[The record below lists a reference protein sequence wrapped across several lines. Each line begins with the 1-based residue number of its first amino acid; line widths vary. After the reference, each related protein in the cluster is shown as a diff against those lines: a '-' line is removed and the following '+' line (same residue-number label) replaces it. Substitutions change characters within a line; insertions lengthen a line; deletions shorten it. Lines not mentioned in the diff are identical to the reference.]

1 MKNLLKNTYLS
12 FRKIL
17 LLGLVKRITV
27 SRIDPDSVD
36 SILVIRLDRIGDLVE
51 TIPAIKA
58 IKKIFP
64 QSRITALLNRSTV
77 ALAKLV
83 PEIDETIVYQGF
95 FTSLSAL
102 KKRKFS
108 LVVDFLMDYTLKTAL
123 LSHLSGAKITS
134 GFDIE
139 SRGSCFNAGLQ
150 PSVEPKLMSEHLL
163 DLARFLSKLS
173 GNDEGEIPDINPV
186 LILTQE
192 SREFA
197 RQFYNKNG
205 IQDEEL
211 IFGLAPGAKFPSQ
224 CWKEERFAQLADKIA
239 DKYRARIVI
248 IVSKENEARGN
259 SISSLMKNKPVI
271 AAGLPLDKLSGLISS
286 FKLMVANN
294 SGPLHMA
301 VALGV
306 ATVSTMGPT
315 VPYLW
320 WPQGENHIVIR
331 RDLSCSPCNKA
342 FCFVHRCLELV
353 SVEEMEKAVEIIMS
367 RINDR
372 AQ

>member
-1 MKNLLKNTYLS
+1 MKKPLKTTYLF

-17 LLGLVKRITV
+17 LKCLIKRNTV
-27 SRIDPDSVD
+27 FRIEPDRVD
-36 SILVIRLDRIGDLVE
+36 SILVIRSDRIGDLVE

-64 QSRITALLNRSTV
+64 QARITALLNRSTV
-77 ALAKLV
+77 SLAKLV

-95 FTSLSAL
+95 FPSLSAL

-108 LVVDFLMDYTLKTAL
+108 LVVDFLMDYTLKTAA
-123 LSHLSGAKITS
+123 LSHLSGAKVTS

-139 SRGSCFNAGLQ
+139 SRGQFFNAGLR
-150 PSVEPKLMSEHLL
+150 PSVEPKPMSQHLL
-163 DLARFLSKLS
+163 DLVRSLSKLS
-173 GNDEGEIPDINPV
+173 GKDEGEIPNINPV

-197 RQFYNKNG
+197 RQFYKKNG
-205 IQDEEL
+205 IQNEEL

-239 DKYRARIVI
+239 DKYRARIIV
-248 IVSKENEARGN
+248 IVSRGEEARGKR
-259 SISSLMKNKPVI
+259 IISLMKNKPVI
-271 AAGLPLDKLSGLISS
+271 AVGLSLDKLAGLIST
-286 FKLMVANN
+286 FKLLVANN

-301 VALGV
+301 AALGV

-315 VPYLW
+315 VPHLW
-320 WPQGENHIVIR
+320 HPQGKNHIVIR

-342 FCFVHRCLELV
+342 VCLSHQCLELV
-353 SVEEMEKAVEIIMS
+353 SVEEMEEAVELLMG
-367 RINDR
+367 
-372 AQ
+372 